1 MTDRSSLADRA
12 IDALAA
18 VSRMDAEVTNEHDE
32 RHHVRTLKR
41 LAEEAL
47 SEAFRHA
54 RQLAYLAED
63 VRRTA
68 REQKEGG
75 GA

>member
-18 VSRMDAEVTNEHDE
+18 VARMDADVTNEHDE

-41 LAEEAL
+41 LAEEGL

-75 GA
+75 SA